1 MKRIDLHNISAKQ
14 RKKIH
19 TYLRAF
25 IQLLYFLFLPSAFTA
40 AFAGVKYIFTQIGA
54 GEKIEITS
62 FVSVLITLCLFTL
75 VFGRFFCGFACAF
88 GSFGDG
94 VHAVYLWVCKKIKK
108 KPIKLKESWAQK
120 LTWVKYLVLLGIA
133 LMCFGGVYGKVR
145 GTSPWDV
152 FSMLHAGNLN
162 LGGYIPGI
170 VILVLLVVGMCI
182 QERFFC
188 RFFCP
193 MGAVFALLPVL
204 PFFSLRRKRES
215 CIRGCSGCTKKC
227 PADLELPSD
236 GSIDTSGECFQC
248 QKCIDTCP
256 KGNIHCGI
264 SRLKGNEVVF
274 TLLRAVFL
282 LILFWKEIRFPLL

>member
-1 MKRIDLHNISAKQ
+1 MKKIDIHNIPAKK

-62 FVSVLITLCLFTL
+62 FVSVLITLCLFT
-75 VFGRFFCGFACAF
+75 VIFGRFFCGFACAF
-88 GSFGDG
+88 GSLGDG
-94 VHAVYLWVCKKIKK
+94 VHAAYLWVCKKLKK
-108 KPIKLKESWAQK
+108 KPVKLKESWTGK
-120 LTWVKYLVLLGIA
+120 LVLVKYFVLAIIV
-133 LMCFGGVYGKVR
+133 LMCFAGVYGKAR

-152 FSMLHAGNLN
+152 FSMIHAGNLK
-162 LGGYIPGI
+162 LGGYVPGI
-170 VILVLLVVGMCI
+170 LILLLLIAGMCV

-204 PFFSLRRKRES
+204 PFFSLRRDREN

-227 PADLELPSD
+227 PANLGLPSK
-236 GSIDTSGECFQC
+236 GSLDTSGECFQC

-256 KGNIHCGI
+256 KGNVHCGI
-264 SRLKGNEVVF
+264 DKLKGNEVVF
-274 TLLRAVFL
+274 TLVRAVLL
-282 LILFWKEIRFPLL
+282 LILFLWLGI